1 MMSSLICV
9 WGSFIRPGGRSSRHH
24 IRFRRVATQQAAQP
38 GVTTYDQGRFHRIG
52 SRDRSL
58 QPKGPVAV
66 VPRCVGEPL
75 GEDPFEVSAI
85 GDEDPIK
92 VTNSRCQGASSEN
105 PRHRLTSAAAG

>member
-1 MMSSLICV
+1 M
-9 WGSFIRPGGRSSRHH
+9 
-24 IRFRRVATQQAAQP
+24 
-38 GVTTYDQGRFHRIG
+38 TTYDQGRFHRIG

-105 PRHRLTSAAAG
+105 SPTSVNICRGGVSRNAPRLKVRPADGSKGAWLSASGQPWGWAYSAA